1 MHDLIISGAQV
12 FDGLGNAPQSA
23 DLAVKDGRIVA
34 IGKIT
39 EAARHRV
46 NADGLALAPGIVDL
60 HTHYDAQVT
69 WDPTLSPSP
78 SLGVTTAVMGNCGFG
93 IAPCPPALREVLL
106 RNLSVVE
113 GMELDALQ
121 AGTRWEFESFREF
134 VGLIRKQRPYIN
146 TAVLAQHSTIRTK
159 VMGEAASTRA
169 EATPAELDAMR
180 REVRD
185 AMDAGAIGFASS
197 FSPNHSGWGGLPM
210 PSCMA
215 TDAELES
222 LVGVLGDVGRGV
234 FMMATGPRAT
244 PQFMEGMAK
253 KTKRPMFIST
263 ALTMYNEAAP
273 ECAMPYY
280 DYCAAALTRGN
291 EVYIQT
297 TCQPLSFTFD
307 LLDPYVMYSHDAFDR
322 MRQCKPDELAAV
334 YGNRQFR
341 EAFRGNLAKPKA
353 GIIFYGNWNLI
364 EIAATT
370 RAENAQYEGKSVA
383 AAAREA
389 GKDPLDFFFDLGIA
403 ESLATTYVGKFFQNN
418 DKAVAPLISH
428 PAGVIALSD
437 AGAHLKFL
445 CDAGFGLYLLGHWVR
460 EQGVFTLQEGIRRLT
475 SDPAQKYRIPDRGR
489 LQVGAHADLLLFD
502 PQTVGISKSMRV
514 SDLPAGGSRLIR
526 KPDGVHGVWVNGTQV
541 FDGNDYAKLDKG
553 PGHMLDRFLQ

>member
-1 MHDLIISGAQV
+1 MHDLVIAGAQV

-39 EAARHRV
+39 DAAKERL

-93 IAPCPPALREVLL
+93 IAPCPPAMRETLL

-121 AGTRWEFESFREF
+121 AGTRWEFQSFREF
-134 VGLIRKQRPYIN
+134 IGLVRKQRPYIN
-146 TAVLAQHSTIRTK
+146 TAVFAQHSTIRSV
-159 VMGEAASTRA
+159 VMGAEASTRA
-169 EATPAELDAMR
+169 EATPAEMDTMKRA
-180 REVRD
+180 VRD

-222 LVGVLGDVGRGV
+222 LVGVLGEVGRGV

-273 ECAMPYY
+273 ERAMTYY
-280 DYCAAALTRGN
+280 DYCAGALARGN

-307 LLDPYVMYSHDAFDR
+307 LLDPYILYSHDAFDR
-322 MRQCKPDELAAV
+322 MRQCKPAELRAV
-334 YGNRQFR
+334 YSNASFR
-341 EAFRGNLAKPKA
+341 EAFRANLAKPKA

-370 RAENAQYEGKSVA
+370 RTENTKYEGKTVG

-389 GKDPLDFFFDLGIA
+389 DKDPLDFFFDLALSDALG
-403 ESLATTYVGKFFQNN
+403 TTYVGKFFQNN

-428 PAGVIALSD
+428 PAGVITLSD

-475 SDPAQKYRIPDRGR
+475 SDPAKKYRIPDRGY

-502 PQTVGISKSMRV
+502 PQTVGISKSIRV
-514 SDLPAGGSRLIR
+514 GDLPAGGSRLIR
-526 KPDGVHGVWVNGTQV
+526 KPTGVKGVWVNGTQV
-541 FDGNDYAKLDKG
+541 FDGNDYPKLAAGPGQLLDK
-553 PGHMLDRFLQ
+553 FLQ

>member
-1 MHDLIISGAQV
+1 MHDLVITGAQV
-12 FDGLGNAPQSA
+12 FDGLGSAPQSA

-39 EAARHRV
+39 DLAKQRV
-46 NADGLALAPGIVDL
+46 NADGLALSPGIVDL

-93 IAPCPPALREVLL
+93 IAPCPPALRELLL

-134 VGLIRKQRPYIN
+134 MGLIRKQRPYIN
-146 TAVLAQHSTIRTK
+146 TAVFAQHSTIRTV
-159 VMGEAASTRA
+159 VMGEDAATRA
-169 EATPAELDAMR
+169 EATPAELDAMQ

-185 AMDAGAIGFASS
+185 ALHAGAVGFASS

-210 PSCMA
+210 ASCLA

-222 LVGVLGDVGRGV
+222 LVGVLGESDRGV

-244 PQFMEGMAK
+244 PQFMEGLAK

-273 ECAMPYY
+273 ERAMTYY
-280 DYCAAALTRGN
+280 DYCAGALARGN

-322 MRQCKPDELAAV
+322 MRQCKPEELSAV
-334 YGNRQFR
+334 YGDRPFR
-341 EAFRGNLAKPKA
+341 EAFRANLAKPKS

-364 EIAATT
+364 EIAAAART
-370 RAENAQYEGKSVA
+370 ENVKYEGKTIA
-383 AAAREA
+383 AAAQEA
-389 GKDPLDFFFDLGIA
+389 GKDPLDFFFDLGI
-403 ESLATTYVGKFFQNN
+403 EEKLATVYLGKFFQNN

-502 PQTVGISKSMRV
+502 PRTVGISKPMRV
-514 SDLPAGGSRLIR
+514 GDLPAGGSRLIR
-526 KPDGVHGVWVNGTQV
+526 KPSGVQGVWVNGTQV
-541 FDGNDYAKLDKG
+541 FDGNDYTALAAG
-553 PGHMLDRFLQ
+553 PGQLLDRFLQ

>member
-1 MHDLIISGAQV
+1 MHDLVITGAQV
-12 FDGLGNAPQSA
+12 FDGLGSAPQSA

-39 EAARHRV
+39 DSAKQRV

-93 IAPCPPALREVLL
+93 IAPCPPALRELLL

-134 VGLIRKQRPYIN
+134 MGLIRKQRPYIN
-146 TAVLAQHSTIRTK
+146 TAVFAQHSTIRTV
-159 VMGEAASTRA
+159 VMGEDAARRA
-169 EATPAELDAMR
+169 EATPAEVDAMK

-185 AMDAGAIGFASS
+185 ALDAGAVGFASS

-210 PSCMA
+210 ASCLA

-222 LVGVLGDVGRGV
+222 LVGVLGDAGRGV

-244 PQFMEGMAK
+244 PQFMEGLAK

-280 DYCAAALTRGN
+280 DYCAGALARGN

-307 LLDPYVMYSHDAFDR
+307 LFDPYVMYSHDAFDR
-322 MRQCKPDELAAV
+322 MRQCKPGELSAV
-334 YGNRQFR
+334 YGDRPFR
-341 EAFRGNLAKPKA
+341 EAFRVNLAKPKS

-370 RAENAQYEGKSVA
+370 RAENARYEGKTIA

-389 GKDPLDFFFDLGIA
+389 GQDPLDFFFDLGIS
-403 ESLATTYVGKFFQNN
+403 ENLATTYVGKFFQNN

-502 PQTVGISKSMRV
+502 PKTVGISGPIRIG
-514 SDLPAGGSRLIR
+514 DLPAGGSRLIR
-526 KPDGVHGVWVNGTQV
+526 KPSGVQGVWVNGTQV
-541 FDGNDYAKLDKG
+541 FDGNDYTQLEAG
-553 PGHMLDRFLQ
+553 PGQLLDRFLQ

>member
-1 MHDLIISGAQV
+1 MHDLVITGAQV
-12 FDGLGNAPQSA
+12 FDGLGSAPQSA

-39 EAARHRV
+39 DSAKQRV
-46 NADGLALAPGIVDL
+46 NADGLALAPGNVDL

-78 SLGVTTAVMGNCGFG
+78 SLGVTTAVLGNCGFG
-93 IAPCPPALREVLL
+93 IAPCPPALRELLL

-134 VGLIRKQRPYIN
+134 MGLIRKQRPYIN
-146 TAVLAQHSTIRTK
+146 TAVFAQHSTIRTV
-159 VMGEAASTRA
+159 VMGEDAARRA
-169 EATPAELDAMR
+169 EATPAEVDAMK

-185 AMDAGAIGFASS
+185 ALDAGAVGFASS

-210 PSCMA
+210 ASCLA

-222 LVGVLGDVGRGV
+222 LVGVLGDAGRGV

-280 DYCAAALTRGN
+280 DYCAGALARGN

-307 LLDPYVMYSHDAFDR
+307 LFDPYVMYSHDAFDR
-322 MRQCKPDELAAV
+322 MRQCKPGELSAV
-334 YGNRQFR
+334 YGDRPFR
-341 EAFRGNLAKPKA
+341 EAFRVNLAKPKS

-370 RAENAQYEGKSVA
+370 RAENARYEGKTIV

-389 GKDPLDFFFDLGIA
+389 GQDPLDFFFDLGIS
-403 ESLATTYVGKFFQNN
+403 ENLATTYVGKFFQNN

-502 PQTVGISKSMRV
+502 PKTVGISGPIRIG
-514 SDLPAGGSRLIR
+514 DLPAGGSRLIR
-526 KPDGVHGVWVNGTQV
+526 KPSGVQGVWVNGTQV
-541 FDGNDYAKLDKG
+541 FDGKDYAKLDAG
-553 PGHMLDRFLQ
+553 PGQLLDRFLQ